1 MVLTSSNLHS
11 LCLATKIY
19 LKIWIDDKFCL
30 ILLSEDKKSM
40 NEVKVIEL
48 FAGVGGFRVGLE
60 RADSDFYKIVWAN
73 QWEPATKTQHAAM
86 VYEKNYGKGSVSNL
100 DINTVPVDEIPDHD
114 MLVGGFPC
122 QDYSVASTL
131 SRSKGIEGKKGVL
144 WWSIYNILKGK
155 GDKKAS
161 VLLLEN
167 VDRLLLS
174 PAAQRGR
181 DFAIILECLNELG
194 YIAEWRII
202 NAADYGMPQKRR
214 RTYIV
219 AFLKDGKIG
228 KKFTTPEKWIYQ
240 SGVFAKAF
248 PLEQPQTIC
257 KIAGVTLSDKAED
270 RLLDITKNF
279 NKAKA
284 DSPFEKAG
292 VMIDGLAYSV
302 DYSPVYDGHRIT
314 LGECMVI
321 GDDKPKD
328 IESFYVE
335 ESDIERWKYF
345 KGSKREERT
354 KADGFKYFYTE
365 GAMAFPDSLDK
376 PSRTIIT
383 SEGGSGPDRCRH
395 VIKDDTGRLRRLT
408 PIELERLNMFP
419 DNHTEH
425 PEVSN
430 TKRAFLM
437 GNALVCG
444 IVTKVGEELKKRL
457 K

>member
-1 MVLTSSNLHS
+1 MEQ
-11 LCLATKIY
+11 C
-19 LKIWIDDKFCL
+19 
-30 ILLSEDKKSM
+30 
-40 NEVKVIEL
+40 KVIEL
-48 FAGVGGFRVGLE
+48 FAGVGGFRIGLE
-60 RADSDFYKIVWAN
+60 RADADFYKVVWAN

-86 VYEKNYGKGSVSNL
+86 VYEKNFGEGSLSNR
-100 DINTVPVDEIPDHD
+100 DINTVAVNEIPDHD

-155 GDKKAS
+155 GNKKAS

-174 PAAQRGR
+174 PASQRGR

-194 YIAEWRII
+194 YIAEWRVI

-219 AFLKDGKIG
+219 AYLKDGEIG
-228 KKFTTPEKWIYQ
+228 KTYTTPGKWIYEE
-240 SGVFAKAF
+240 GIFAKSF
-248 PLEQPQTIC
+248 PIERDVENNTIN
-257 KIAGVTLSDKAED
+257 KIVLSKQSED
-270 RLLDITKNF
+270 RLLDITSNF
-279 NKAKA
+279 NKEKGQ
-284 DSPFEKAG
+284 SPFEKAG
-292 VMIDGLAYSV
+292 VMIGGIAYSV
-302 DYSPVYDGHRIT
+302 DYVSLYDGHHAT
-314 LGECMVI
+314 LGECMVK
-321 GDDKPKD
+321 GTD
-328 IESFYVE
+328 IPNDIDSFYI
-335 ESDIERWKYF
+335 SDDMVERWKYF

-354 KADGFKYFYTE
+354 NASGYKYFYTE
-365 GAMAFPDSLDK
+365 GAMSFPDSLDK

-383 SEGGSGPDRCRH
+383 SEGGTGPDRCRH

-419 DNHTEH
+419 DNHTKH
-425 PEVSN
+425 PAVSN
-430 TKRAFLM
+430 SKRAFLM

-444 IVTKVGEELKKRL
+444 IVTRVGEELERRL